1 MIAIFLLCAINL
13 TGVVYLL
20 VVRGDDKIKQIEH
33 ENEVDIL
40 YSKILQLQVKLEK
53 LSGISNKNK

>member
-33 ENEVDIL
+33 ENELAIL